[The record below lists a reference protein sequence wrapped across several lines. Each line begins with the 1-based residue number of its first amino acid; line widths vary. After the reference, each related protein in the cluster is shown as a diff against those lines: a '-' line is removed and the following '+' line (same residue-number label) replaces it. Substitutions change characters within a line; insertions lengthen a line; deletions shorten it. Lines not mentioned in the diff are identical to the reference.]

1 MVDNVGNTLS
11 YSIETEVPLEYM
23 GELIDFILKKYIL
36 PEREQFA
43 NVSKGTVDGNAS
55 LSFTSLDASGKQDLK
70 SEIVGGRPIRLNVTR
85 LDDTVPE
92 ERVDKIKQDVIILVG
107 FFEEKMRSS
116 TLFFAWREGEEIVPE
131 KLRGKEK
138 QPINRMFLETQIL
151 LFVVFI
157 ALGMVLF
164 FVIPSSLL
172 WLAPIVLLAVQ
183 FVFVFFSNKIIARGA
198 DWRITENNP
207 SIHLVEYHLPLAE
220 HEDFRQKYPKDVL
233 LNIKKEIYTETLAKK
248 GEIDCETVHR
258 ILANHGLACK
268 PEDLSTHK
276 VNVYELVKKTVS
288 SFGFP
293 MPEIVV
299 SNTIIPNAA
308 ASGPSPN
315 RGVVL
320 MTTGLLAQL
329 SDEEILGVLGHEFGH
344 LRGRDPLLLFAL
356 SGAEFL
362 LRFYVFLPLFPIIFF
377 SYLFLAYFWLVMTL
391 IYFIAKFFEARADL
405 MSAIV
410 MGKPKILAE
419 ALEKMG
425 FKRLLY
431 ERVPSYRFQEWLSLD
446 PHPPIYF
453 RVSRLEKLEVPVKIK
468 HPLIQSAKDVINGFF
483 ASF

>member
-11 YSIETEVPLEYM
+11 YSIETEVPSEYM
-23 GELIDFILKKYIL
+23 GDLIDFIQKKYIL
-36 PEREQFA
+36 PEQKQFT
-43 NVSKGTVDGNAS
+43 NVSKETVDGNAS
-55 LSFTSLDASGKQDLK
+55 LSFISLDASGKQDLK
-70 SEIVGGRPIRLNVTR
+70 SEIIGSRPIRLNVTR

-92 ERVDKIKQDVIILVG
+92 ERVDKVKQDVIILVG

-131 KLRGKEK
+131 KLRGKER
-138 QPINRMFLETQIL
+138 QPINRIFLETQIL
-151 LFVVFI
+151 LFVIFI
-157 ALGMVLF
+157 SLGMFLF
-164 FVIPSSLL
+164 FVIG
-172 WLAPIVLLAVQ
+172 WLAPVVLLAVQ

-207 SIHLVEYHLPLAE
+207 SIHLVEYHLPLEE

-233 LNIKKEIYTETLAKK
+233 LNIKKEIYDKTLAKK
-248 GEIDCETVHR
+248 GEIDCETVQG

-276 VNVYELVKKTVS
+276 VDVYQLVKKTVD

-308 ASGPSPN
+308 ASGPSPS

-320 MTTGLLAQL
+320 ITTGLLAQL
-329 SDEEILGVLGHEFGH
+329 SDGEILGVLGHEFGH
-344 LRGRDPLLLFAL
+344 LKGRDPLLLFAL
-356 SGAEFL
+356 SSTEFL
-362 LRFYVFLPLFPIIFF
+362 LRFYVLLPLFPIIFF
-377 SYLFLAYFWLVMTL
+377 SYLFIAYFWLVMTL

-419 ALEKMG
+419 ALEKIG

-431 ERVPSYRFQEWLSLD
+431 ERLPSYRFQEWLSLD

-453 RVSRLEKLEVPVKIK
+453 RVSRLEKLEVPVKIR